1 MLIKINKSKIRRILF
16 LWLLVQINSINPIK
30 TKYAFSK
37 FVFSRSIMLIKNLV
51 QKLKNS
57 IFINSLKA
65 KIRNTCT
72 LCLLKG
78 YIQIDIHFHSQY
90 TNLLL
95 KRKKIEGK
103 SFSY

>member
-1 MLIKINKSKIRRILF
+1 
-16 LWLLVQINSINPIK
+16 
-30 TKYAFSK
+30 
-37 FVFSRSIMLIKNLV
+37 MLIKNLV

-95 KRKKIEGK
+95 KRKKNRGK
-103 SFSY
+103 IIFLLRLLIFETQNKYFIMNIS